1 VAWAETALQ
10 GAAHHASMMKTFREF
25 EPLMLEARTAVEG
38 LYKQADAAEAATRD
52 AVRLWMMIAFA
63 VTVVVLAVVD
73 FLLGRS
79 ISRAL
84 SGMIDAMTRL
94 ARGELPTGVGRKD
107 EIGEMAGAVEVFRT
121 NMVDAERLRA
131 EQAEADVQRRSQRK
145 GGHAAAC

>member
-1 VAWAETALQ
+1 
-10 GAAHHASMMKTFREF
+10 
-25 EPLMLEARTAVEG
+25 
-38 LYKQADAAEAATRD
+38 
-52 AVRLWMMIAFA
+52 
-63 VTVVVLAVVD
+63 VVLAAVS

-79 ISRAL
+79 ISKAL
-84 SGMIDAMTRL
+84 GAMVGAMTRL
-94 ARGELPTGVGRKD
+94 ARGELSISVPGIGRRD